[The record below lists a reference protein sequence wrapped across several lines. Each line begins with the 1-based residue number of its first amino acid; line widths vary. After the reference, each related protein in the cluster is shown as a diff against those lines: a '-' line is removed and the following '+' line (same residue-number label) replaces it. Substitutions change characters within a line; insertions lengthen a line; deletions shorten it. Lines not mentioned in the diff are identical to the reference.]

1 MDYGIWILIFF
12 VFYLIFAYAS
22 KQVKADQKF
31 LDNVD
36 LKFASIDDFTITKKV
51 IGRDRKTGLAID
63 LDRNKICL
71 INNVSGQ
78 ASLKVILYK
87 DIIACELYEN
97 GNTITERSRANQV
110 GGVLVGG
117 ILLGGAGAIIGGLS
131 GKTKTTGTVETIE
144 LRLIIN
150 DAEKPIHDVIFVNF
164 ELDKGGVLGKG
175 LYKDIMR
182 EARYWHGLI
191 EVLIK
196 RADIEDNASVPQ
208 ITSNNQGH
216 SIADEIK
223 KLAELRDSDLL
234 SAAEFQKQKSK
245 LLKQ

>member
-1 MDYGIWILIFF
+1 MGFGIWVLIFVVLFF
-12 VFYLIFAYAS
+12 VIVLSLPDYE
-22 KQVKADQKF
+22 KQNQ
-31 LDNVD
+31 DNLD
-36 LKFASIDDFTITKKV
+36 LKLASIDDFTITKKV
-51 IGRDRKTGLAID
+51 IGRDKKTGLAID

-71 INNVSGQ
+71 ISNFSAQ

-87 DIIACELYEN
+87 DILACELYEN
-97 GNTITERSRANQV
+97 GNTITESSRANQL

-131 GKTKTTGTVETIE
+131 GKTKTTGTVDKIE

-150 DAEKPIHDVIFVNF
+150 DAEKPVHDISFLDI
-164 ELDKGGVLGKG
+164 ELDKGGILDKI
-175 LYKDIMR
+175 LYKNIMQ

-208 ITSNNQGH
+208 ITSNNQGY
-216 SIADEIK
+216 SVADEIK

-234 SAAEFQKQKSK
+234 SAAEFQKQKSR